1 MLLQYNKK
9 EIRARIDLPGSK
21 SISNRLLIL
30 KEVMGWKEELKDLS
44 EAKDTQLLIQ
54 AISKIKK
61 KEELIDIGDAGTDMR
76 FLTALLSITEG
87 EWILTGSERMKE
99 RPIGELVNALRQLGS
114 EISYDGKNGFPP
126 LKIKGKKLNGGK
138 VEMDGSTSSQFITAL
153 LLISPALSKGIE
165 IELKGNVVSWPY
177 IIMTLDLLS
186 EMGMKVSTQSNI
198 ISTKLTKSSIQHST
212 FNTQHLIE
220 ADWSSASYWFSIAA
234 LAPKAEIILKGLN
247 EKTSQGDVVVM
258 DIYSELGVKSE
269 FKNGELHLTKI
280 PVTSKKFEYDF
291 VNCPDLAQT
300 IAVTCFALGIECKL
314 SGLSTLKVKETD
326 RILALKNELEKLGAK
341 VKCTDSELEIAA
353 SSASNFNPET
363 SNFKLQTYKDHRMA
377 LSFAPLALLYDS
389 IEIEDPNVVEKSYP
403 DYWKDLDL
411 AGISWR

>member
-1 MLLQYNKK
+1 MLLRYNKK
-9 EIRARIDLPGSK
+9 EIRARIELPGSK

-30 KEVMGWKEELKDLS
+30 KEVMGWKEELRDLS

-99 RPIGELVNALRQLGS
+99 RPVGELVNALRQLGA
-114 EISYDGKNGFPP
+114 EISYEGKNGFPP

-153 LLISPALSKGIE
+153 LLISPALSGGIE
-165 IELKGNVVSWPY
+165 IELTGNVVSWPY

-186 EMGMKVSTQSNI
+186 ESGMKMSTQNNV
-198 ISTKLTKSSIQHST
+198 ISIKPNPRSSILNPKSKV
-212 FNTQHLIE
+212 E
-220 ADWSSASYWFSIAA
+220 ADWSSASYWFSIVA

-258 DIYSELGVKSE
+258 DVYSELGVGSE

-280 PVTSKKFEYDF
+280 PVTSKNFNYDF

-300 IAVTCFALGIECKL
+300 VAVTCFALGIECKL

-326 RILALKNELEKLGAK
+326 RISALKNELEKLGAK
-341 VKCTDSELEIAA
+341 VKCTDSELEITA
-353 SSASNFNPET
+353 SPTLNFKPET

-377 LSFAPLALLYDS
+377 LSFAPLALLYES
-389 IEIEDPNVVEKSYP
+389 IEIEDPKVVEKSYP
-403 DYWKDLDL
+403 DYWRDMER
-411 AGISWR
+411 AGITALHH